1 VWVRSISTVL
11 LKSSSSHTSATEWPT
26 GEKPVGLSL
35 SEAIAQRETAAL
47 SGFRAPAPPLAAPQ
61 SATYITSAW
70 ASKETRLTPQESELV
85 DELFNRLVQLETAQ
99 RDPEAERLIA
109 DGLRRAPHAVYALV
123 QTVLLQDEALK
134 RANARIEELQVQT
147 NAVAEPEQRS
157 ASFLDSMR
165 EALGGRAPHG
175 SVPSV
180 RRAGANQSQGQQPQP
195 GYLGAPAFG
204 SGGSF
209 LGTAASAAA
218 GVIGGSLLL
227 DGIRS
232 MFGHHLG
239 GAGASAFARGDDRS
253 ATYADREQDRQ
264 QDLADDDR
272 EQDRQQDLADEDAQQ
287 DSEQDLADDEDF
299 GGDDG
304 YDAA

>member
-1 VWVRSISTVL
+1 M
-11 LKSSSSHTSATEWPT
+11 
-26 GEKPVGLSL
+26 
-35 SEAIAQRETAAL
+35 
-47 SGFRAPAPPLAAPQ
+47 
-61 SATYITSAW
+61 
-70 ASKETRLTPQESELV
+70 TPQESELV

-123 QTVLLQDEALK
+123 QTALLQEEALK

-147 NAVAEPEQRS
+147 SAAAEPEQRP
-157 ASFLDSMR
+157 ASFLGSMR

-180 RRAGANQSQGQQPQP
+180 RTAGGNQSQGQQPQP
-195 GYLGAPAFG
+195 GYPRQMPLSGYPGAPGFG

-218 GVIGGSLLL
+218 GVIGGALLL

-232 MFGHHLG
+232 MFGHS
-239 GAGASAFARGDDRS
+239 ASAFGRGDDQS
-253 ATYADREQDRQ
+253 ATYAAREQDRQ

-287 DSEQDLADDEDF
+287 DSEQDLTDGEDF
-299 GGDDG
+299 ASGDGGFSDDG
-304 YDAA
+304 YDA

>member
-1 VWVRSISTVL
+1 M
-11 LKSSSSHTSATEWPT
+11 
-26 GEKPVGLSL
+26 
-35 SEAIAQRETAAL
+35 
-47 SGFRAPAPPLAAPQ
+47 
-61 SATYITSAW
+61 
-70 ASKETRLTPQESELV
+70 TPQESELV

-147 NAVAEPEQRS
+147 SATAEPEQRP

-165 EALGGRAPHG
+165 EAFGGRAQRG

-180 RRAGANQSQGQQPQP
+180 RTASANQPQGQQPQQ
-195 GYLGAPAFG
+195 GYPRQMPVSGYPSAPAFG

-239 GAGASAFARGDDRS
+239 GTSGSAFARGDDRS
-253 ATYADREQDRQ
+253 ARYADREQDRQ

-272 EQDRQQDLADEDAQQ
+272 EQDRQQDLADEDAEQ
-287 DSEQDLADDEDF
+287 DSEQDLTDDQDF
-299 GGDDG
+299 AGDDG
-304 YDAA
+304 DEGYDA

>member
-1 VWVRSISTVL
+1 M
-11 LKSSSSHTSATEWPT
+11 
-26 GEKPVGLSL
+26 
-35 SEAIAQRETAAL
+35 
-47 SGFRAPAPPLAAPQ
+47 
-61 SATYITSAW
+61 
-70 ASKETRLTPQESELV
+70 TPQESELV
-85 DELFNRLVQLETAQ
+85 DELFNRLAQLETAQ

-147 NAVAEPEQRS
+147 RAAAEPERRPT
-157 ASFLDSMR
+157 SFLDSMR

-180 RRAGANQSQGQQPQP
+180 PTAGASQSQGQQPQP
-195 GYLGAPAFG
+195 PRQTPLSGYPGAPGFG

-239 GAGASAFARGDDRS
+239 GAFAHGEEKS

-287 DSEQDLADDEDF
+287 DAAQDLVDEDAQQDREQDLMDNEDF
-299 GGDDG
+299 AGDEGSDDG
-304 YDAA
+304 YDA

>member
-1 VWVRSISTVL
+1 M
-11 LKSSSSHTSATEWPT
+11 
-26 GEKPVGLSL
+26 
-35 SEAIAQRETAAL
+35 
-47 SGFRAPAPPLAAPQ
+47 
-61 SATYITSAW
+61 
-70 ASKETRLTPQESELV
+70 TPQESELV

-99 RDPEAERLIA
+99 REPQAERLIA

-134 RANARIEELQVQT
+134 RANARIEELQMQT
-147 NAVAEPEQRS
+147 GAEAEPEQRPT
-157 ASFLDSMR
+157 SFLDSMR

-180 RRAGANQSQGQQPQP
+180 RTAGGNQSLGQQSQQGYPQQMP
-195 GYLGAPAFG
+195 LSGYPGAPGIG

-232 MFGHHLG
+232 MFGHQLG
-239 GAGASAFARGDDRS
+239 GASASPFDRRSDQS

-272 EQDRQQDLADEDAQQ
+272 EQDRQQDLEDDDREQ
-287 DSEQDLADDEDF
+287 DAEQDLTDDEDF
-299 GGDDG
+299 ASDDG
-304 YDAA
+304 FSDDSYDA

>member
-1 VWVRSISTVL
+1 M
-11 LKSSSSHTSATEWPT
+11 SATKRGRRPLLQL
-26 GEKPVGLSL
+26 GRSA
-35 SEAIAQRETAAL
+35 EARRFQAF
-47 SGFRAPAPPLAAPQ
+47 GAPATPP
-61 SATYITSAW
+61 SATIRPLHDQRVHRARRH
-70 ASKETRLTPQESELV
+70 AMTPQESELV

-134 RANARIEELQVQT
+134 RANAHIEELQVQT
-147 NAVAEPEQRS
+147 SVVAEPEQRS

-195 GYLGAPAFG
+195 GYLGAPGFG

-253 ATYADREQDRQ
+253 ATYADENKTANRIWRTTT
-264 QDLADDDR
+264 ANR
-272 EQDRQQDLADEDAQQ
+272 TANRIWPTK
-287 DSEQDLADDEDF
+287 
-299 GGDDG
+299 
-304 YDAA
+304 